1 MLHIGYMYKRWTI
14 LFLLQLGFFDSA
26 IYGIEKPR
34 GFIPDGLKAII
45 DEPMAEVDTLPFI
58 NQIKT
63 SEYLKTTWG
72 NQVVFGWMAFQRNNL
87 LQSEQ
92 QWQKALGTALPQDM
106 NKILIKDLCKIYKT
120 LQSPVRFLLY
130 EKYAEAFPREQ
141 DIPRIHLTL
150 GYYYLNYQAFDR
162 ALLHYYKVLNGT
174 FNVDQAHLEEYESYV
189 IWAQLGIAQVYLEQ
203 KKYEEAFDFFSKIHF
218 KNADATILAD
228 ILHKRAL
235 CAYCSEHTDEAAKLL
250 EKYCDL
256 PVNTE
261 EMPEAYYYLIHAY
274 KKLEEKD
281 KVLETIFTLLRLGQ
295 KKRVEQSEHWQVWD
309 KYQKLSASEIAQDF
323 YREGNL
329 IEAIKLYQALV
340 DMNKSPDWQW
350 PILCQIGLCYERL
363 GLSIRSKAAYELI
376 ADATENWND
385 VVIHWTEDLRNYQ
398 LQAKWH
404 LDQVKTYERIKLNF
418 EQLVQ
423 TL

>member
-1 MLHIGYMYKRWTI
+1 MWYMRKRWTVLLI
-14 LFLLQLGFFDSA
+14 LQWGIFIGF
-26 IYGIEKPR
+26 IQGIEKPR
-34 GFIPDGLKAII
+34 GFIPDELKAVI
-45 DEPMAEVDTLPFI
+45 DDPMSEIDTLPYI
-58 NQIKT
+58 NQVKA

-72 NQVVFGWMAFQRNNL
+72 NQVVFGWMAFQRKNL
-87 LQSEQ
+87 IQSEQ
-92 QWQKALGTALPQDM
+92 QWQKALETLLPQDM
-106 NKILIKDLCKIYKT
+106 NKVLVKDLCKIYKT
-120 LQSPVRFLLY
+120 LQSPIRFLLY
-130 EKYAEAFPREQ
+130 EKYVEAFPKEQ
-141 DIPRIHLTL
+141 DVPRIHLTL
-150 GYYYLNYQAFDR
+150 GYYYLGYQAFDR

-174 FNVDQAHLEEYESYV
+174 FNVDPSHLEEYEGYV
-189 IWAQLGIAQVYLEQ
+189 IWAQLGIAQVYLDQ

-235 CAYCSEHTDEAAKLL
+235 CAYCSGHIEEATKLL

-256 PVNTE
+256 PINTA

-274 KKLEEKD
+274 KKLNEKD
-281 KVLETIFTLLRLGQ
+281 KVLETIFALLRLGQ
-295 KKRVEQSEHWQVWD
+295 KKRIEQAEYWQVWD

-376 ADATENWND
+376 AEATEKWND
-385 VVIHWTEDLRNYQ
+385 ALIHWTEDLRNYQ
-398 LQAKWH
+398 LQAQWH
-404 LDQVKTYERIKLNF
+404 LDQVKTYEKIKMNF

>member
-1 MLHIGYMYKRWTI
+1 MLHIRCMCKRWI
-14 LFLLQLGFFDSA
+14 IFFAGLWSVLMGS

-34 GFIPDGLKAII
+34 GFIPDSLQAII
-45 DEPMAEVDTLPFI
+45 NEPLSEVDTLPYI

-63 SEYLKTTWG
+63 PEFLKTSWG
-72 NQVVFGWMAFQRNNL
+72 NQVVFGWMAFQRKNFI
-87 LQSEQ
+87 QCEQ
-92 QWQKALGTALPQDM
+92 QWQKALKTLLPMDL
-106 NKILIKDLCKIYKT
+106 NKVLIKNLCKIYKT
-120 LQSPVRFLLY
+120 LQSPIRFLLY
-130 EKYAEAFPREQ
+130 EKYVEAFPKEQ
-141 DIPRIHLTL
+141 DVPRVHLTL
-150 GYYYLNYQAFDR
+150 GYHYLNYQAFDR
-162 ALLHYYKVLNGT
+162 ALSHYYKVLNGT
-174 FNVDQAHLEEYESYV
+174 FNVDQTHLEEYEKYV

-203 KKYEEAFDFFSKIHF
+203 KKYEEAFEFFSKIHF

-235 CAYCSEHTDEAAKLL
+235 CAYCSEYTDEAVKLL

-256 PVNTE
+256 PVDTA

-274 KKLEEKD
+274 KKLNEKD

-295 KKRVEQSEHWQVWD
+295 KKRIEQANHWQIWD
-309 KYQKLSASEIAQDF
+309 RYQKLSASEIAQDF

-329 IEAIKLYQALV
+329 IEAVKLYQALV

-363 GLSIRSKAAYELI
+363 GLSIKSKAAYELI
-376 ADATENWND
+376 AEATDQWND
-385 VVIHWTEDLRNYQ
+385 IAIQWTEDLRNYQ
-398 LQAKWH
+398 LQAQWH
-404 LDQVKTYERIKLNF
+404 LDQIKTYEKIKLNF

>member
-1 MLHIGYMYKRWTI
+1 MYKRWTT
-14 LFLLQLGFFDSA
+14 LFLLQLGLFIRISH
-26 IYGIEKPR
+26 GIEKPK
-34 GFIPDGLKAII
+34 GFIPEGLKAII
-45 DEPMAEVDTLPFI
+45 NDPMSEIDTLPCI
-58 NQIKT
+58 NEIKT
-63 SEYLKTTWG
+63 SEYIKTAWG

-87 LQSEQ
+87 VQSEQ
-92 QWQKALGTALPQDM
+92 QWQKALGTAMPREL
-106 NKILIKDLCKIYKT
+106 NKILIKDLCKIYRI

-130 EKYAEAFPREQ
+130 EKYVEAFPKEQ
-141 DIPRIHLTL
+141 DVPRIHLTL

-162 ALLHYYKVLNGT
+162 ALSHYYRVLNGT
-174 FNVDQAHLEEYESYV
+174 FNVDQSHLEEYESYV
-189 IWAQLGIAQVYLEQ
+189 IWAQLGIAQVYLDQ
-203 KKYEEAFDFFSKIHF
+203 KKYEDAFDFFSKIHF

-235 CAYCSEHTDEAAKLL
+235 CAYCSEHIDEAAKLL

-256 PVNTE
+256 PVNTA

-281 KVLETIFTLLRLGQ
+281 KVLDTIFTLLRVGQ
-295 KKRVEQSEHWQVWD
+295 KKRIEEADHWQIWD

-329 IEAIKLYQALV
+329 IEALKLYQALV

-363 GLSIRSKAAYELI
+363 GLSIKSKAAYELI
-376 ADATENWND
+376 ADATEQWND
-385 VVIHWTEDLRNYQ
+385 TAIHWTEDLRNYQ

-404 LDQVKTYERIKLNF
+404 LDQVRTYEKIKLNF

>member
-1 MLHIGYMYKRWTI
+1 MCRRWTT
-14 LFLLQLGFFDSA
+14 LLLLQWGLFIGL
-26 IYGIEKPR
+26 IYGIEKPK
-34 GFIPDGLKAII
+34 GFIPDGLQAVI
-45 DEPMAEVDTLPFI
+45 DEPMSEIDTLPYI
-58 NQIKT
+58 NEIKT
-63 SEYLKTTWG
+63 SEYLKSTWG
-72 NQVVFGWMAFQRNNL
+72 NQVVFGWMSYQRHNL
-87 LQSEQ
+87 IQCEQ
-92 QWQKALGTALPQDM
+92 QWQKALGTFMPQDL
-106 NKILIKDLCKIYKT
+106 NKVLIKDLCKIYKT
-120 LQSPVRFLLY
+120 LQSPIRFLLY
-130 EKYAEAFPREQ
+130 EKYVETFPKES
-141 DIPRIHLTL
+141 DVPRIHLTL

-174 FNVDQAHLEEYESYV
+174 FNVDHSHLEEYESYV
-189 IWAQLGIAQVYLEQ
+189 IWAQLGIAQVYLDQ
-203 KKYEEAFDFFSKIHF
+203 RKYEEAFDFFSKIHF

-256 PVNTE
+256 PVNTA

-274 KKLEEKD
+274 KKLGEKD
-281 KVLETIFTLLRLGQ
+281 KVLETIFALLRLGQ
-295 KKRVEQSEHWQVWD
+295 KKRIEQSEHWQIWD

-340 DMNKSPDWQW
+340 DLNKSPDWQW

-376 ADATENWND
+376 AGATEEWNE
-385 VVIHWTEDLRNYQ
+385 VAIHWTEDLRNYQ
-398 LQAKWH
+398 IQAKWH
-404 LDQVKTYERIKLNF
+404 LEQVRTYEKIKLNF

>member
-1 MLHIGYMYKRWTI
+1 MGYMFKRCTI
-14 LFLLQLGFFDSA
+14 LFLLPWGFF
-26 IYGIEKPR
+26 IGLVYGIEKPR
-34 GFIPDGLKAII
+34 GFIPEGLKAII
-45 DEPMAEVDTLPFI
+45 NEPMSEVDTLPYI

-63 SEYLKTTWG
+63 SEYLKTAWG

-87 LQSEQ
+87 IQSEQ
-92 QWQKALGTALPQDM
+92 QWQKALGTSLPQDM
-106 NKILIKDLCKIYKT
+106 NKILIKDLCKIYKI
-120 LQSPVRFLLY
+120 LQNPIRFLLY
-130 EKYAEAFPREQ
+130 EKYVETFPKEQ
-141 DIPRIHLTL
+141 DVPRIHLTL

-162 ALLHYYKVLNGT
+162 ALLHYYKVLNGA
-174 FNVDQAHLEEYESYV
+174 FNVDPAHLEEYEGYV

-218 KNADATILAD
+218 KNADSRVLAD
-228 ILHKRAL
+228 ILYKRAL
-235 CAYCSEHTDEAAKLL
+235 CAYFSERIEEAIKLL

-256 PVNTE
+256 PVNTA
-261 EMPEAYYYLIHAY
+261 EMPEAYYYLIHSY
-274 KKLEEKD
+274 KKTNEKD
-281 KVLETIFTLLRLGQ
+281 KVIETIFALLQAGQ
-295 KKRVEQSEHWQVWD
+295 KKRIDQAEYWQIWD

-376 ADATENWND
+376 AGAKEEWND
-385 VVIHWTEDLRNYQ
+385 IAIHWTEDLRNYQ

-404 LDQVKTYERIKLNF
+404 LEQVQTYERIKLNF